1 MVAEAHSIQTACRVL
16 DVAESTFYAHRKRVA
31 SNRSIRHAWLTDL
44 IIGVHAASRG
54 TYGARR
60 VHAELTLGYGVTV
73 GHNAV
78 EMLMRRAELKG
89 LPGSRRR
96 RPRHDTPTATDLVD
110 RHFARDA
117 PNQLWVTDIT
127 EHPTREGKV
136 YCAVVLDAHSRRV
149 VGWSI
154 DSNQTATLV
163 TNALG
168 MAIQNRTPPPG
179 TIIHSDHGTQFTSW
193 AFTRR
198 AQESGLVASMGSI
211 GDCFD
216 NAVIES
222 FWGRMQVELLNRR
235 KWKTRIEL
243 ANAIFDYLEIFHN
256 RQRRHSALG
265 MRTPIEYENLHHD
278 QLTVA

>member
-1 MVAEAHSIQTACRVL
+1 M
-16 DVAESTFYAHRKRVA
+16 A

-44 IIGVHAASRG
+44 IIGVHAASRDVRRATGSRG
-54 TYGARR
+54 THARLR
-60 VHAELTLGYGVTV
+60 SERGTQRGGDAD
-73 GHNAV
+73 AS
-78 EMLMRRAELKG
+78 AELKG

-110 RHFARDA
+110 RQFARDA

-136 YCAVVLDAHSRRV
+136 YCAVVLDAHSRTV

-179 TIIHSDHGTQFTSW
+179 TIIHSDHGTQT
-193 AFTRR
+193 
-198 AQESGLVASMGSI
+198 G
-211 GDCFD
+211 
-216 NAVIES
+216 
-222 FWGRMQVELLNRR
+222 LNRSSQHR
-235 KWKTRIEL
+235 L
-243 ANAIFDYLEIFHN
+243 VGASVGV
-256 RQRRHSALG
+256 RRRLLPVSSIRG
-265 MRTPIEYENLHHD
+265 SC
-278 QLTVA
+278 VAGR